1 MRDFFRFCLSFRIKF
16 SEFSVSDLQYLSLL
30 YRLYNGFIAF
40 LFLKVNFKIF
50 LTILIKGVSS

>member
-1 MRDFFRFCLSFRIKF
+1 MRDFFRFCLLSFLN
-16 SEFSVSDLQYLSLL
+16 FSVSDLQYLSLL